1 MSSDRASAEVVI
13 KGVGAAACCSAFLL
27 DRAGI
32 PVVLENIQRAR
43 VPAIMLGDATQSL
56 IADVFDQKD
65 LFSGLPRIEKRVVA
79 WGPEA
84 EPRILLHSAV
94 VISEQQLSERLRP
107 ALRHVDLQ
115 DAASWTILGSQ
126 PLPHSSVEH
135 HFGSRVATAIPVKL
149 SDRCDP
155 ACCWIESLE
164 QGWLFLI
171 PGLEGAGWLLSV
183 GTHGA
188 PPERSRI
195 IADQI
200 ELARSGGATFA
211 AYPRIAH
218 PICGHGWLAC
228 GSAAM
233 AFDPLCGDGTGHAIR
248 EAILAAAVI
257 RAAARGLDV
266 DQLLSL
272 YRARLLAGFKRHL
285 EQCHSFYATG
295 HGGAWWETELQHLLR
310 GIEWCQSQ
318 SGDQLELRYQ
328 LKGFELERIS
338 D

>member
-1 MSSDRASAEVVI
+1 MCLLTEPVEVVI
-13 KGVGAAACCSAFLL
+13 KGGGVAACCSAYLL

-32 PVVLENIQRAR
+32 PVALEGAQRAR

-65 LFSGLPRIEKRVVA
+65 LFRGLHRIERRVVA
-79 WGPEA
+79 WGPKA
-84 EPRILLHSAV
+84 EPRILPHSAV

-107 ALRHVDLQ
+107 VLRHVDRR
-115 DAASWTILGSQ
+115 DAALWTILASQ
-126 PLPHSSVEH
+126 PLPSSSVEH
-135 HFGSRVATAIPVKL
+135 HFGSRVATATPVKL
-149 SDRCDP
+149 NDRCDP

-171 PGLEGAGWLLSV
+171 PGLDGAGWLLSV
-183 GTHGA
+183 GAQGGLL
-188 PPERSRI
+188 ERSRI

-200 ELARSGGATFA
+200 EHASSGDATFA
-211 AYPRIAH
+211 AYPRIAQ
-218 PICGHGWLAC
+218 PICGDGWLAC
-228 GSAAM
+228 GTAAM

-257 RAAARGLDV
+257 RGVAGGLDV

-285 EQCHSFYATG
+285 EQCSDFYATG
-295 HGGAWWETELQHLLR
+295 HQGAWWETELQHLLR
-310 GIEWCQSQ
+310 GIEWSRTQ
-318 SGDQLELRYQ
+318 SGDQPEFRYQ
-328 LKGFELERIS
+328 LKGFELERI
-338 D
+338 

>member
-1 MSSDRASAEVVI
+1 MCLRTEPVEVVI
-13 KGVGAAACCSAFLL
+13 RGGGVAACCSAFLL

-32 PVVLENIQRAR
+32 PVVLEEFQRAR

-56 IADVFDQKD
+56 IADVFDQQD
-65 LFSGLPRIEKRVVA
+65 LFHGLPRIERRVVA
-79 WGPEA
+79 WGPKA
-84 EPRILLHSAV
+84 EPRILPHSAV

-107 ALRHVDLQ
+107 VLRHVDRQ
-115 DAASWTILGSQ
+115 DAALWTILASQ
-126 PLPHSSVEH
+126 PLPPSAVEH
-135 HFGSRVATAIPVKL
+135 HFGSRIATAIPVKL

-183 GTHGA
+183 GAQGA
-188 PPERSRI
+188 PLEHSRVI
-195 IADQI
+195 TDQI
-200 ELARSGGATFA
+200 EHTRSGDATFA

-218 PICGHGWLAC
+218 PICGNGWLAC
-228 GSAAM
+228 GTAAM

-257 RAAARGLDV
+257 RGVAGGLDV
-266 DQLLSL
+266 GQLLSL

-285 EQCHSFYATG
+285 EQCRDFYATG
-295 HGGAWWETELQHLLR
+295 HQGAWWETELQHLLR
-310 GIEWCQSQ
+310 GIEWSRTQ
-318 SGDQLELRYQ
+318 SGDQPEFRYQ
-328 LKGFELERIS
+328 LKGFELEKI
-338 D
+338 